1 MSSPIKRLFVNGF
14 PSLYGGAGTEL
25 HHQIIV
31 WRKMGVE
38 VHLIPS
44 WDYHGEP
51 LYNEM
56 VSLGVIMHAP
66 ADWSA
71 VQPGDPVLGFCNAGF
86 LNALPEIRRH
96 TKRTVFINCMT
107 WLFPREK
114 EAMQKGEIAMFLYQ
128 NEAVRQEA
136 MPLGPNSMRN
146 PFPLSGNAMRISSA
160 AGASPARMPTNS
172 RPTPCISTAH
182 LNPPWR
188 SAAFSSVLTRGAK
201 PR

>member
-1 MSSPIKRLFVNGF
+1 MSSPIRRLFVNGF

-71 VQPGDPVLGFCNAGF
+71 VQPGDPVLGF
-86 LNALPEIRRH
+86 
-96 TKRTVFINCMT
+96 
-107 WLFPREK
+107 
-114 EAMQKGEIAMFLYQ
+114 
-128 NEAVRQEA
+128 A
-136 MPLGPNSMRN
+136 MP
-146 PFPLSGNAMRISSA
+146 ASS
-160 AGASPARMPTNS
+160 
-172 RPTPCISTAH
+172 TPCRKYAGIRNAQFSSTA
-182 LNPPWR
+182 
-188 SAAFSSVLTRGAK
+188 
-201 PR
+201 

>member
-71 VQPGDPVLGFCNAGF
+71 VQPGDPCSVS
-86 LNALPEIRRH
+86 
-96 TKRTVFINCMT
+96 
-107 WLFPREK
+107 
-114 EAMQKGEIAMFLYQ
+114 AMLA
-128 NEAVRQEA
+128 
-136 MPLGPNSMRN
+136 
-146 PFPLSGNAMRISSA
+146 SS
-160 AGASPARMPTNS
+160 
-172 RPTPCISTAH
+172 TPCRKYAGIRNAQFSSTA
-182 LNPPWR
+182 
-188 SAAFSSVLTRGAK
+188 
-201 PR
+201 

>member
-1 MSSPIKRLFVNGF
+1 MSSPIRRLFVNGF

-71 VQPGDPVLGFCNAGF
+71 VQPGDPVLQCRLPQRLAGNTQAYETHSF
-86 LNALPEIRRH
+86 HQLHDMAFPQVKGGHAKGGNRH
-96 TKRTVFINCMT
+96 V
-107 WLFPREK
+107 
-114 EAMQKGEIAMFLYQ
+114 
-128 NEAVRQEA
+128 
-136 MPLGPNSMRN
+136 
-146 PFPLSGNAMRISSA
+146 PLSE
-160 AGASPARMPTNS
+160 
-172 RPTPCISTAH
+172 
-182 LNPPWR
+182 
-188 SAAFSSVLTRGAK
+188 
-201 PR
+201 

>member
-71 VQPGDPVLGFCNAGF
+71 VQPGDPVLGFCHAKGGN
-86 LNALPEIRRH
+86 RH
-96 TKRTVFINCMT
+96 V
-107 WLFPREK
+107 
-114 EAMQKGEIAMFLYQ
+114 
-128 NEAVRQEA
+128 
-136 MPLGPNSMRN
+136 
-146 PFPLSGNAMRISSA
+146 PLSE
-160 AGASPARMPTNS
+160 
-172 RPTPCISTAH
+172 
-182 LNPPWR
+182 
-188 SAAFSSVLTRGAK
+188 
-201 PR
+201 

>member
-1 MSSPIKRLFVNGF
+1 
-14 PSLYGGAGTEL
+14 
-25 HHQIIV
+25 
-31 WRKMGVE
+31 MGVE

-96 TKRTVFINCMT
+96 THSFHQLHDVA
-107 WLFPREK
+107 FP
-114 EAMQKGEIAMFLYQ
+114 QGKGGHAKGG
-128 NEAVRQEA
+128 NRHV
-136 MPLGPNSMRN
+136 
-146 PFPLSGNAMRISSA
+146 PLSE
-160 AGASPARMPTNS
+160 
-172 RPTPCISTAH
+172 
-182 LNPPWR
+182 
-188 SAAFSSVLTRGAK
+188 
-201 PR
+201 

>member
-1 MSSPIKRLFVNGF
+1 MSSPIRRLFVNGF

-71 VQPGDPVLGFCNAGF
+71 VQPGDPVLGTQAYETHSFHQLHDMAFPQGKGGHAKGGN
-86 LNALPEIRRH
+86 RH
-96 TKRTVFINCMT
+96 V
-107 WLFPREK
+107 
-114 EAMQKGEIAMFLYQ
+114 
-128 NEAVRQEA
+128 
-136 MPLGPNSMRN
+136 
-146 PFPLSGNAMRISSA
+146 PLSE
-160 AGASPARMPTNS
+160 
-172 RPTPCISTAH
+172 
-182 LNPPWR
+182 
-188 SAAFSSVLTRGAK
+188 
-201 PR
+201 

>member
-31 WRKMGVE
+31 WCKMGVE

-66 ADWSA
+66 RGLVGRPTRRPRARFL
-71 VQPGDPVLGFCNAGF
+71 QCRLPQRLAGNTQAYETHSF
-86 LNALPEIRRH
+86 HQLHDMAFPQGKGGHAKGGNRH
-96 TKRTVFINCMT
+96 V
-107 WLFPREK
+107 
-114 EAMQKGEIAMFLYQ
+114 
-128 NEAVRQEA
+128 
-136 MPLGPNSMRN
+136 
-146 PFPLSGNAMRISSA
+146 PLSE
-160 AGASPARMPTNS
+160 
-172 RPTPCISTAH
+172 
-182 LNPPWR
+182 
-188 SAAFSSVLTRGAK
+188 
-201 PR
+201 

>member
-1 MSSPIKRLFVNGF
+1 MSSPIRRLFVNGF

-96 TKRTVFINCMT
+96 TKRTVFINKVI
-107 WLFPREK
+107 FKFR
-114 EAMQKGEIAMFLYQ
+114 
-128 NEAVRQEA
+128 
-136 MPLGPNSMRN
+136 
-146 PFPLSGNAMRISSA
+146 
-160 AGASPARMPTNS
+160 
-172 RPTPCISTAH
+172 
-182 LNPPWR
+182 
-188 SAAFSSVLTRGAK
+188 LT
-201 PR
+201 

>member
-1 MSSPIKRLFVNGF
+1 MSSPIRRLFVNGF

-128 NEAVRQEA
+128 NEAVRQEGVA
-136 MPLGPNSMRN
+136 QRATRLLDDLDVVQVARLADAQHRVHREARWGEEGKDCLPKWS
-146 PFPLSGNAMRISSA
+146 LSLFTSFDDSVVRAIF
-160 AGASPARMPTNS
+160 S
-172 RPTPCISTAH
+172 RS
-182 LNPPWR
+182 L
-188 SAAFSSVLTRGAK
+188 
-201 PR
+201 